1 MRVPGSLPSRPGQP
15 TSPWIALL
23 ALAAL
28 LPAIRLADAQ
38 APQTLVSNI
47 GATHD
52 EDVVVDT
59 FETAQGFRTGP
70 NPDGYTLTSIEALFQ
85 VAPDGLTVKLLTGV
99 ESNSATE
106 LAILNNPASL
116 STGTN
121 EFSAPAN
128 TVLSPNATYFV
139 SFIGTAGQAS
149 ATDQSAEDSGGAQGW
164 TIAGDFYARISGSWT
179 QPSSF
184 ALRIRVNGLAVP
196 PTRTPVPDNF
206 ARGPVQW
213 LGQDQHQSQ
222 DEIRASNHAFP
233 VQLNQISANK
243 PSNASGS
250 LDLAPIP
257 LSLSENPRQPSRGFY
272 LTTTIDPPSDAPW
285 LFRRTPEG
293 GYAAQDAQSRRYEL
307 APGAALLK
315 LRLWHIYHHL
325 GRGLNSVQL
334 LGGSTINDRDNRLT
348 QPLQLCLPAPDNSGN
363 SAERARIAV
372 RGRYDRH
379 WTILETTLTDD
390 GRICADTVRIAW
402 LVVVLQPPPP
412 SAA

>member
-1 MRVPGSLPSRPGQP
+1 MRVPGSSPSRPGQP

-38 APQTLVSNI
+38 APQTLVSNT

-59 FETAQGFRTGP
+59 FEIAQGFTTGP
-70 NPDGYTLTSIEALFQ
+70 NPNGYTLASIEAVFTYDP
-85 VAPDGLTVKLLTGV
+85 ADLTVKLLTGLP
-99 ESNSATE
+99 SDPADFAT
-106 LAILNNPASL
+106 LNNPASL
-116 STGTN
+116 SSGTN

-164 TIAGDFYARISGSWT
+164 TIAGDFYARIGGSWT
-179 QPSSF
+179 RPSSF

-213 LGQDQHQSQ
+213 LGQGQHQSQ

-233 VQLNQISANK
+233 VQLNEISANK

-250 LDLAPIP
+250 LDLGPIAD
-257 LSLSENPRQPSRGFY
+257 SLSENLRQPSRGFY
-272 LTTTIDPPSDAPW
+272 LTTTIDRPRDVPW
-285 LFRRTPEG
+285 LFHRTPDG
-293 GYAAQDAQSRRYEL
+293 RYAVEDAQSRRYEL
-307 APGAALLK
+307 AAGAALIK
-315 LRLWHIYHHL
+315 LRLWRIYHHL

-334 LGGSTINDRDNRLT
+334 LGDATLNDRDNRLT
-348 QPLQLCLPAPDNSGN
+348 QPLQVCLPASNSPDDK
-363 SAERARIAV
+363 AERARIAV

-379 WTILETTLTDD
+379 WTILETTLADD